1 MAKIRIRSKYRIWDK
16 GHLVP
21 AWTRKPKSV
30 EGVIEL
36 KPQTIQEHKLG
47 IKWYLPHEEDA

>member
-47 IKWYLPHEEDA
+47 IKWYLPHKEG

>member
-1 MAKIRIRSKYRIWDK
+1 MSKICSKYRIWDK

-21 AWTRKPKSV
+21 AWTRRPKNV
-30 EGVIEL
+30 EGVMEL

-47 IKWYLPHEEDA
+47 IKYYLPYSEED